1 MASERYPPGPTK
13 RLSGESTSASRRDST
28 SLLLQM
34 AREYG
39 DVVAFKLGRQDV
51 VLLNHPDYVK
61 DVLVTRHK
69 QFIKGAPLQ
78 RAKRLLGEG
87 LLTSEGD
94 YHLQQRR
101 LAQPAFHRARI
112 AAFAQ
117 AISEHAARTG
127 SRWRDGATVDMADEM
142 MRLTLGVVS
151 KTLFDADLEAEADE
165 LAQAFAEA
173 LEYYNL
179 VMWTPE
185 ATERFARVRHQ
196 LDTLVY
202 RLVDERQQSGWDR
215 GDLLSMLLAGD
226 NMTNEQLRDELM
238 TIFVAG
244 HETVAN
250 ALTWT
255 WYLLSQH
262 PEAEAQMHGELRAVL
277 GGRQPDYN
285 DLGRLTY
292 TRQVFSESMRL
303 YPPGWV
309 IGRTALSDYEVGGY
323 IVPAGTV
330 VLVSQYVMHRDP
342 RYYPDPERFDPG
354 RWTEEAV
361 SSRPKYAYF
370 PFGGGIRQ
378 CIGESMAWMEGV
390 LVMATLAQDW
400 RSRLLDGHPVET
412 RPLVTLRPR
421 HGMKMTL
428 KRRAEPCLAG

>member
-1 MASERYPPGPTK
+1 M
-13 RLSGESTSASRRDST
+13 
-28 SLLLQM
+28 QM

-262 PEAEAQMHGELRAVL
+262 PEADAQMHGELRAVL
-277 GGRQPDYN
+277 GGRQPDYD

-309 IGRTALSDYEVGGY
+309 IGRTSLSDYEVGGY

>member
-1 MASERYPPGPTK
+1 M
-13 RLSGESTSASRRDST
+13 
-28 SLLLQM
+28 QM

-39 DVVAFKLGRQDV
+39 DIVAFKLGRQDV
-51 VLLNHPDYVK
+51 VLLNHPDYVQ

-69 QFIKGAPLQ
+69 QFLKGGPLQ

-87 LLTSEGD
+87 LLTSEGN
-94 YHLQQRR
+94 YHRQQRR

-112 AAFAQ
+112 AGYAH
-117 AISEHAARTG
+117 AIAEHAARTG
-127 SRWRDGATVDMADEM
+127 MRWQEKTQVDMAGEM

-151 KTLFDADLEAEADE
+151 KTLFDADVETEADE

-185 ATERFARVRHQ
+185 ATERFARVRHR

-202 RLVDERQQSGWDR
+202 RLVDERTQSGEDR
-215 GDLLSMLLAGD
+215 GDLLSMLLAGQV
-226 NMTNEQLRDELM
+226 MTNEQVRDELM
-238 TIFVAG
+238 TFFVAG

-255 WYLLSQH
+255 WYLLSEH
-262 PEAEAQMHGELRAVL
+262 PEAEARMHAELRAVL
-277 GGRQPDYN
+277 GGRLPSFD
-285 DLGRLTY
+285 DLERLTY
-292 TRQVFSESMRL
+292 TRQVFAESMRL

-309 IGRTALSDYEVGGY
+309 IGRTVVSEYEVGGY
-323 IVPAGTV
+323 LVPAGTV

-342 RYYPDPERFDPG
+342 RYYPDPERFDPD
-354 RWTEEAV
+354 RWTPEAM

-370 PFGGGIRQ
+370 PFGGGVRQ

-400 RSRLLDGHPVET
+400 RPRLVPGHLVEP

-421 HGMKMTL
+421 FGMQMTL
-428 KRRAEPCLAG
+428 EIRAQL

>member
-13 RLSGESTSASRRDST
+13 RLAGESTSASRRDST
-28 SLLLQM
+28 SLLMQM

-51 VLLNHPDYVK
+51 VLFNHPDYVK

-262 PEAEAQMHGELRAVL
+262 PEAEAQMHGELRAVI
-277 GGRQPDYN
+277 GGRQPDYD

>member
-1 MASERYPPGPTK
+1 MELTITRERFPPGPAK
-13 RLSGESTSASRRDST
+13 RIAGESSNTSRQDSAS
-28 SLLLQM
+28 LLMQM

-39 DVVAFKLGRQDV
+39 DIVAFKLGRQDV
-51 VLLNHPDYVK
+51 VLLNHPDYVQ

-69 QFIKGAPLQ
+69 QFLKGGPLQ

-87 LLTSEGD
+87 LLTSEGN
-94 YHLQQRR
+94 YHRQQRR

-112 AAFAQ
+112 AGYAH
-117 AISEHAARTG
+117 AIAEHAARTG
-127 SRWRDGATVDMADEM
+127 MRWQEKTQVDMAGEM

-151 KTLFDADLEAEADE
+151 KTLFDADVETEADE

-185 ATERFARVRHQ
+185 ATERFARVRHR

-202 RLVDERQQSGWDR
+202 RLVDERTQSGEDR
-215 GDLLSMLLAGD
+215 SDLLSMLLAGQG
-226 NMTNEQLRDELM
+226 MTNEQVRDELM

-255 WYLLSQH
+255 WYLLSEH
-262 PEAEAQMHGELRAVL
+262 PEAEARMHAELRAVL
-277 GGRQPDYN
+277 GGRLPSYD
-285 DLGRLTY
+285 DLEHLTY
-292 TRQVFSESMRL
+292 TRQVFAESMRL

-309 IGRTALSDYEVGGY
+309 IGRTAVSEYEVGGY
-323 IVPAGTV
+323 LVPAGTV

-342 RYYPDPERFDPG
+342 RYYPDPERFAPD
-354 RWTEEAV
+354 RWTPEAM

-370 PFGGGIRQ
+370 PFGGGVRQ
-378 CIGESMAWMEGV
+378 CIGERMAWMEGV
-390 LVMATLAQDW
+390 LVMATMAQDW
-400 RSRLLDGHPVET
+400 RPRLVPGHPVEP

-421 HGMKMTL
+421 FGMQMTL
-428 KRRAEPCLAG
+428 EIRAQL

>member
-1 MASERYPPGPTK
+1 M
-13 RLSGESTSASRRDST
+13 
-28 SLLLQM
+28 QV

-39 DVVAFKLGRQDV
+39 DIVAFKLGRQDV

-61 DVLVTRHK
+61 DVLVTRHR
-69 QFIKGAPLQ
+69 QFHKGGPLQ

-94 YHLQQRR
+94 QHLQRRR

-112 AAFAQ
+112 AAYAR
-117 AISEHAARTG
+117 AISDHGARTG
-127 SRWRDGATVDMADEM
+127 ARWQHGATVDMAGEM

-151 KTLFDADLEAEADE
+151 KTLFDADMEAEADE

-179 VMWTPE
+179 VTWTPE
-185 ATERFARVRHQ
+185 ATERFARVRHR

-202 RLVDERQQSGWDR
+202 RLVDERQQSGSDR
-215 GDLLSMLLAGD
+215 GDLLSMLLAEHH
-226 NMTNEQLRDELM
+226 MTNEQLRDELM

-262 PEAEAQMHGELRAVL
+262 PEAETRMHAELHEAL
-277 GGRQPDYN
+277 WGRQPDYN
-285 DLGRLTY
+285 DLVHLPY
-292 TRQVFSESMRL
+292 TRQVFAESMRL

-323 IVPAGTV
+323 VVPAGTV
-330 VLVSQYVMHRDP
+330 VLISQYVMHRDP
-342 RYYPDPERFDPG
+342 RFYPDPERFDPD
-354 RWTEEAV
+354 RWTPEAV
-361 SSRPKYAYF
+361 ASRPKYAYF
-370 PFGGGIRQ
+370 PFGGGVRQ

-390 LVMATLAQDW
+390 LLIATLAQDW
-400 RSRLLDGHPVET
+400 TPRLLDGHPVGT

-428 KRRAEPCLAG
+428 QKRTGPC

>member
-1 MASERYPPGPTK
+1 
-13 RLSGESTSASRRDST
+13 
-28 SLLLQM
+28 M

>member
-28 SLLLQM
+28 SLLMQM

-262 PEAEAQMHGELRAVL
+262 PEADAQMHGELRAVL
-277 GGRQPDYN
+277 GGRQPDYD

-309 IGRTALSDYEVGGY
+309 IGRTSLSDYEVGGY

>member
-1 MASERYPPGPTK
+1 M
-13 RLSGESTSASRRDST
+13 
-28 SLLLQM
+28 QM

-179 VMWTPE
+179 VIWTPE

-262 PEAEAQMHGELRAVL
+262 PEAEAQMHGELRAVI
-277 GGRQPDYN
+277 GGRQPDYD

-309 IGRTALSDYEVGGY
+309 IGRTSLSDYEVGGY

-390 LVMATLAQDW
+390 LVMATLSQDW

>member
-1 MASERYPPGPTK
+1 M
-13 RLSGESTSASRRDST
+13 
-28 SLLLQM
+28 QM

-179 VMWTPE
+179 VIWTPE

-215 GDLLSMLLAGD
+215 GDLLSILLAGD

-262 PEAEAQMHGELRAVL
+262 PEAEAQMHGELRAVI
-277 GGRQPDYN
+277 GGRQPDYD

-309 IGRTALSDYEVGGY
+309 IGRTSLSDYEVGGY

>member
-1 MASERYPPGPTK
+1 M
-13 RLSGESTSASRRDST
+13 
-28 SLLLQM
+28 QM

-179 VMWTPE
+179 VIWTPE

-215 GDLLSMLLAGD
+215 GDLLSILLAGD

-262 PEAEAQMHGELRAVL
+262 PEAEAQMHGELRAVI
-277 GGRQPDYN
+277 GGRQPDYD

-309 IGRTALSDYEVGGY
+309 IGRTSLSDYEVGGY

-390 LVMATLAQDW
+390 LVMATLSQDW